1 MDNQNTQPRIDGE
14 ELNGQTMR
22 IPEVLPAEET
32 PVEELPELSGELF
45 FEEAEPET
53 AEEVAQQI
61 SEAVAAETDEAYFA
75 DGAAQKEDDWLDEI
89 LPEQQLP
96 RELEADEL
104 AVADAGLMH
113 PEDVELENIIRQTN
127 EEAAEADATQ
137 MFVPVDPAALPEEED
152 EEADEKEADAEDD
165 EPPLRKRRPKWKK
178 GYGLLRDYHT
188 RRCHRGFPCHP

>member
-61 SEAVAAETDEAYFA
+61 SEAVAAETDEAYS
-75 DGAAQKEDDWLDEI
+75 
-89 LPEQQLP
+89 
-96 RELEADEL
+96 
-104 AVADAGLMH
+104 VMAGI
-113 PEDVELENIIRQTN
+113 N
-127 EEAAEADATQ
+127 
-137 MFVPVDPAALPEEED
+137 
-152 EEADEKEADAEDD
+152 
-165 EPPLRKRRPKWKK
+165 
-178 GYGLLRDYHT
+178 
-188 RRCHRGFPCHP
+188 